1 MAPVNQ
7 LKRRVS
13 AAIFD
18 SDLIATRVALGVA
31 EALWAIILWWPGETF
46 RRDIYG
52 AMAQVMHEDA
62 WGLVFALLA
71 VTQLTIV
78 AMEHFN
84 VSYARYFSG
93 GDFVVWAFVCES
105 IVLAEHP
112 PSGVLA
118 GNLTLMLAAGWVWL
132 RPALLWHWYRK
143 ARRDVE

>member
-1 MAPVNQ
+1 MNQ
-7 LKRRVS
+7 LNRHVS

-18 SDLIATRVALGVA
+18 SDLIATRVCLGAA

-46 RRDIYG
+46 HRDIYG
-52 AMAQVMHEDA
+52 AMAHVMHEDA

-78 AMEHFN
+78 ALGHFG
-84 VSYARYFSG
+84 VAWARYFAG
-93 GDFVVWAFVCES
+93 LDFVVWAFACGS
-105 IVLAEHP
+105 IFMAEHP

-132 RPALLWHWYRK
+132 RPVLLWHWYRK